1 MDIDKIRESLAKQS
15 WDKKTW
21 MDLQIEKMM
30 EIRACC
36 PIDGR
41 LYCFDGLE
49 QDLEDIRLDK

>member
-1 MDIDKIRESLAKQS
+1 MDLDELREKLAKQS

-21 MDLQIEKMM
+21 MELQLEHMY

-49 QDLEDIRLDK
+49 QDLQEIELK

>member
-1 MDIDKIRESLAKQS
+1 MEIEELRKLLAKNS

-21 MDLQIEKMM
+21 MELQIEKMM
-30 EIRACC
+30 DMRACC

-49 QDLEDIRLDK
+49 QDLENIELT